1 MLRSVRGSPCSSPP
15 SGRDLGDEA
24 FLAVVKRLR
33 LTPRSI
39 RYRLLRDLI
48 LSVLLTALAISLV
61 TFFLG
66 THNAHDRAVAQLK
79 SVQTLKEQEIKTW
92 TDSLRLNLDIIT
104 SEASV
109 PADLAALSMANGSGE
124 AWEQAYTAVHG
135 RFLWAAQRMAL
146 FEEVFFMDAAGS
158 VLIST
163 NSGHEGQRLALNDY
177 FVEGMKNSY
186 IQQPTYSLS
195 LDKMV
200 IVASAPV
207 RYGAKTIGVIAGVA
221 GLTGLNQIMIER
233 AGLGDTGETYLVGS
247 NYRLLTY
254 LRTPGYSIP
263 DTYIRTDGTTGAIH
277 STAPGAGTYE
287 GYAGEKVIGVY
298 HWIADLRVALIAEQ
312 GEGEALAASRQTLW
326 LIVAVAGLAA
336 VLAILAGAI
345 FTRRI
350 VTSLA
355 TLGGT
360 AGRIA
365 GGEID
370 LEAEVERQDEI
381 GTLADAFNRMT
392 GRLRGTVR
400 SLERRTDH
408 LRAINEAGRHISSIL
423 DLEELLPSVAQSVQR
438 TFGYERVHVLLVTGE
453 SEGSLLTCS
462 ETGECD
468 GPVKVDLGAA
478 RTASSLV
485 AVVETERAVLSTCDD
500 KGSGAAGSGGAAIG
514 WNDAGAD
521 STAAVYSEIAV
532 PIRVKQDLVGA
543 LGITAGAGDV
553 LDEQDLF
560 AAETLADQLA
570 IAIENTRLYE
580 HAHELA
586 ASRERQRLARDLHD
600 AVSQTLFS
608 VSLIAEVVPRIYERD
623 EEQGRQRLE
632 ELRQLTRGALA
643 EMRTLLLELR
653 PAALAEANLPDLVK
667 QLGEAV
673 VGRARIPVDVK
684 TEEDCAGLPADVRV
698 ALYRIAQEALN
709 NVAKHSG
716 ARHAS
721 VGLSCDDGAVRLTIA
736 DDGSG
741 FDTEAPSGQLGLGI
755 MRERADAVGAALD
768 LRSAPGHGTMV
779 TVTWSPP
786 GDHSNPPTG

>member
-1 MLRSVRGSPCSSPP
+1 M
-15 SGRDLGDEA
+15 
-24 FLAVVKRLR
+24 KRLR

-66 THNAHDRAVAQLK
+66 THNAHDRAIAQLK

-109 PADLAALSMANGSGE
+109 PADLAALSMARGSGE

-177 FVEGMKNSY
+177 FVEGMKDSY

-221 GLTGLNQIMIER
+221 GLTGLSQIMIER

-263 DTYIRTDGTTGAIH
+263 DTYIRTEGTTGAIH
-277 STAPGAGTYE
+277 STSPGAGTYE

-298 HWIADLRVALIAEQ
+298 HWIPDLRVALIAEQ

-355 TLGGT
+355 KLGGT
-360 AGRIA
+360 AARIA

-468 GPVKVDLGAA
+468 GAVKVDLGAGG
-478 RTASSLV
+478 TTSSLA
-485 AVVETERAVLSTCDD
+485 AVVQTEEAVLRKYDD
-500 KGSGAAGSGGAAIG
+500 DARSGVAGNGGAG
-514 WNDAGAD
+514 TGSTDAGAP
-521 STAAVYSEIAV
+521 SPAAAYSEIAV

-543 LGITAGAGDV
+543 LAITAGPDDV

-608 VSLIAEVVPRIYERD
+608 VSLIAEVLPRIYERD
-623 EEQGRQRLE
+623 QEQGRQRLE

-653 PAALAEANLPDLVK
+653 PAALAEANLPDLLK

-673 VGRARIPVDVK
+673 VGRARIPVDVR

-709 NVAKHSG
+709 NVAKHSC
-716 ARHAS
+716 ARRAS
-721 VGLSCDDGAVRLTIA
+721 VGLACDDGAVRLTIA
-736 DDGSG
+736 DDGNG
-741 FDTEAPSGQLGLGI
+741 FDIKAPSGQLGLGI

-768 LRSAPGHGTMV
+768 LRSAPGEGTTV

>member
-1 MLRSVRGSPCSSPP
+1 M
-15 SGRDLGDEA
+15 
-24 FLAVVKRLR
+24 
-33 LTPRSI
+33 
-39 RYRLLRDLI
+39 
-48 LSVLLTALAISLV
+48 
-61 TFFLG
+61 
-66 THNAHDRAVAQLK
+66 
-79 SVQTLKEQEIKTW
+79 
-92 TDSLRLNLDIIT
+92 
-104 SEASV
+104 
-109 PADLAALSMANGSGE
+109 M
-124 AWEQAYTAVHG
+124 
-135 RFLWAAQRMAL
+135 
-146 FEEVFFMDAAGS
+146 
-158 VLIST
+158 
-163 NSGHEGQRLALNDY
+163 
-177 FVEGMKNSY
+177 
-186 IQQPTYSLS
+186 
-195 LDKMV
+195 

-221 GLTGLNQIMIER
+221 DLTGLNQIMIER
-233 AGLGDTGETYLVGS
+233 AGLGETGETYLVGS

-263 DTYIRTDGTTGAIH
+263 DTYIRTEGTSGAIH

-287 GYAGEKVIGVY
+287 GYAGDEVIGVY
-298 HWIADLRVALIAEQ
+298 HWIPDLRVALIAEQ
-312 GEGEALAASRQTLW
+312 EEAEALAASRQTLW
-326 LIVAVAGLAA
+326 LIVAVAALAA

-345 FTRRI
+345 ALTRRI

-355 TLGGT
+355 QLGGT

-365 GGEID
+365 AGELD

-392 GRLRGTVR
+392 GRLRAPVR

-453 SEGSLLTCS
+453 SEGSLLTCA

-478 RTASSLV
+478 GTTSSLV
-485 AVVETERAVLSTCDD
+485 AVVQTEEAVLRAY
-500 KGSGAAGSGGAAIG
+500 GAAASDSMVAAH
-514 WNDAGAD
+514 
-521 STAAVYSEIAV
+521 SEIAV
-532 PIRVKQDLVGA
+532 PICVKQDLVGA
-543 LGITAGAGDV
+543 LGITAGPDDI

-570 IAIENTRLYE
+570 TAIENTRLYE

-608 VSLIAEVVPRIYERD
+608 VSLIAEVLPRIYERD
-623 EEQGRQRLE
+623 QEQGRQRLE

-653 PAALAEANLPDLVK
+653 PAALAEANLPDLLK

-673 VGRARIPVDVK
+673 VGRARIPVDVEI
-684 TEEDCAGLPADVRV
+684 EEGCAGLPSDVRV
-698 ALYRIAQEALN
+698 AFYRIAQEALN

-716 ARHAS
+716 ARRAG
-721 VGLSCDDGAVRLTIA
+721 VVLLCDDGAVRLTIT
-736 DDGSG
+736 DDGNG
-741 FDTEAPSGQLGLGI
+741 FDTKAPSGQLGLGI

-768 LRSAPGHGTMV
+768 LRSAPGQGTTV
-779 TVTWSPP
+779 AVTWSPP
-786 GDHSNPPTG
+786 GDQPAADR